1 MVFTPITSPSPPA
14 EFRDTEFRAA
24 EFGDFAMRLKNGD
37 EVAYCELIERYANRL
52 RSLAASRISPHL
64 RSKYDAEDV
73 LQSVLR
79 NFFLNLKLA
88 AVELESSKAMRGLL
102 VLMVKRKCAQ
112 YAESF
117 STAKR
122 DVQRELPTGSQPYA
136 SDYHGREPAPEAA
149 VIVADAVTH
158 WLSSFDEMDRQI
170 IESILQGESSA
181 SIAERLQTSQRTVQ
195 RTVKRTCIQLGL
207 VHS

>member
-1 MVFTPITSPSPPA
+1 MAFTPISSPSPPA
-14 EFRDTEFRAA
+14 DFRDA
-24 EFGDFAMRLKNGD
+24 EFEGFAMRLKSGD
-37 EVAYCELIERYANRL
+37 EVAYRELIERYANRL
-52 RSLAASRISPHL
+52 RTLAASRISPHL

-79 NFFLNLKLA
+79 NFFLTLKLD

-117 STAKR
+117 ATAKR
-122 DVQRELPTGSQPYA
+122 DVQREQPTSSQPYA
-136 SDYHGREPAPEAA
+136 CDHLGREPAPEAA
-149 VIVADAVTH
+149 VIVEDAIAH

-181 SIAERLQTSQRTVQ
+181 SIAKRLHTSQRTVQ
-195 RTVKRTCIQLGL
+195 RTVRRTCIQLGL
-207 VHS
+207 IHS